1 MTDGV
6 PIIPDDAIIVLDID
20 DTLYLERS
28 YVKSGFVAVGRL
40 LDTEFGVL
48 GSADVLWDDFE
59 RGVRGD
65 AFDRVLAL
73 QKIPPDRSLVARLVA
88 CYREHEPSIELL
100 PDAKRLIDRLGSRRL
115 AGITDGPPASQRAKA
130 KALGLIG
137 RLHPLVFTGEHGPAA
152 GKPNPFAF
160 ERVERILDVDPACCW
175 YLADNPRKDFI
186 SPLERGWTS
195 IRVRRIDSLH
205 ERVDTPDGV
214 PEIESLDELLC

>member
-6 PIIPDDAIIVLDID
+6 PVIPEDAIVVLDID

-40 LDTEFGVL
+40 LDTEFGVV

-73 QKIPPDRSLVARLVA
+73 QEIPPDRSLVARLVA

-100 PDAKRLIDRLGSRRL
+100 PDAKRLIDRLGTRRL

-130 KALGLIG
+130 SALGLIG
-137 RLHPLVFTGEHGPAA
+137 RLHPLVFTGEHGPEA

-160 ERVERILDVDPACCW
+160 ERVERVLDAEPARCW
-175 YLADNPRKDFI
+175 YLADNPKKDFV
-186 SPLERGWTS
+186 SPQARGWTS
-195 IRVRRIDSLH
+195 IRIRRTNSLH
-205 ERVDTPDGV
+205 EGIDTPDGV
-214 PEIESLDELLC
+214 VEIETLDELRC